1 MLVDEAPYDKFQ
13 SEFNK
18 FSETDKDKFRNIG
31 KEIIN
36 KRLSGDYDDNLP
48 YIKISQYNKNINS
61 IIKFDSNKEK
71 VFLLSHCFFDNPH
84 KYIWMLFP
92 DFYEQINYLLNLSK
106 KNKLNNGFTNLT
118 QKN

>member
-1 MLVDEAPYDKFQ
+1 MVYLFLLLTKKIPIIKIYSKFRGNNSFRIHRINDLLVDEAPYDKFQ

-48 YIKISQYNKNINS
+48 YIKLVNI
-61 IIKFDSNKEK
+61 IRTLI
-71 VFLLSHCFFDNPH
+71 
-84 KYIWMLFP
+84 
-92 DFYEQINYLLNLSK
+92 QLLNLILIK
-106 KNKLNNGFTNLT
+106 RKCFY
-118 QKN
+118 